1 MFYSRLTALC
11 AEHGVKITNV
21 VSELKMGSGNL
32 SNWKAGRMPRGE
44 SLSKLADYFHVS
56 TDYLLGRTDDPS
68 PVGKEKE
75 PTPVS
80 EDGLTAEQAD
90 LVSLYKAAPPSLR
103 AAALAVLKSAEGRD
117 KSPGAVSADE

>member
-11 AEHGVKITNV
+11 AERGAKITNV

-68 PVGKEKE
+68 PAGQKET
-75 PTPVS
+75 PTPVP
-80 EDGLTAEQAD
+80 EDGPAKNVIKIAGRDGSFIERQLTDEQ
-90 LVSLYKAAPPSLR
+90 V
-103 AAALAVLKSAEGRD
+103 AALKLIVDQLPD
-117 KSPGAVSADE
+117 ADDL